1 MHVSTNSCSRCA
13 PRRYSTISRPRPL
26 QNLFYSMQRLYMF
39 FPGTSL
45 FAVIMLDSFKLRLE
59 RQSLII
65 IDLVILLW
73 IPFSIYVT
81 LCLLRRYAQP
91 QADFTS
97 SGTSALATPLDS
109 QAQTQTAG
117 GGVLGLVAS
126 VFAHTWLM
134 LSRLLSAIFD
144 FATFES
150 ENNPG
155 AIPLFFGFCHIY
167 VMLPLSFF
175 TIFIFGIC
183 LPMRRNTPWRHIM
196 EFYQLLKL
204 LVQQAGIMLQW
215 INALFE
221 GRVTIRSREEIV

>member
-1 MHVSTNSCSRCA
+1 M
-13 PRRYSTISRPRPL
+13 L
-26 QNLFYSMQRLYMF
+26 

-117 GGVLGLVAS
+117 GGVLGLVTS

-134 LSRLLSAIFD
+134 LSRLLSG
-144 FATFES
+144 E
-150 ENNPG
+150 
-155 AIPLFFGFCHIY
+155 C
-167 VMLPLSFF
+167 
-175 TIFIFGIC
+175 
-183 LPMRRNTPWRHIM
+183 
-196 EFYQLLKL
+196 
-204 LVQQAGIMLQW
+204 
-215 INALFE
+215 
-221 GRVTIRSREEIV
+221 